1 MPAFGLPTH
10 PAMDQ
15 FQYHVVHKTPPL
27 VGDLNLLATSNLARL
42 VRRLQAVCAP
52 SHASL
57 LGATSFSFFGFFGFC
72 AASPCFFAESYF
84 FVGLV
89 RGATETEAAP
99 ETLVISS

>member
-52 SHASL
+52 TSRVFIGRNQLQLFRFFRFLRCVTVLFCRVVL
-57 LGATSFSFFGFFGFC
+57 LRWPGSRRDGNRSCT
-72 AASPCFFAESYF
+72 
-84 FVGLV
+84 
-89 RGATETEAAP
+89 
-99 ETLVISS
+99 